1 MKTFRERS
9 IRVVLL
15 TTLFLFAACKGETPT
30 APPPGGGA
38 PPGGGTPPASGVTIN
53 LATSNANPLVDS
65 TVVVTATVAQ
75 NGAQVPNGTA
85 VEFVTTNGTLDGGGT
100 SIIKTTTNGVATVI
114 LSSGTA
120 GTSRVTATVSN
131 VSQSAT
137 VTFQP
142 RPTTEPQPNTSPTI
156 SSITPAVGK
165 PAGGETIRI
174 TGTNFRGP
182 IRVLFD
188 LGGAVPVEAFVI
200 GHTNNLI
207 EVVTPA
213 VNLGAGQQLEAR
225 IIVITE
231 AGTAREERV
240 DRAAAFTFRNE
251 RLTPVVAT
259 ASPNSGPISGGTL
272 VTLFGEGFQYPV
284 QVLFGSAEAR
294 VIDVKYSQII
304 VEAPTARD
312 TNPNGSGT
320 VTGPVNIVV
329 RNINSQ
335 TETTLAGGFRY
346 VAAMQ
351 ITSVSP
357 VSGPATG
364 GTIVV
369 IDGTGFVSP
378 VDVTIGGQRARILD
392 ASSGTRLVVQTEP
405 LPNPCAVDGRSP
417 AVIVTNV
424 ANGDFDIYGDAVNET
439 GFTYFAVKP
448 FFTSVVATGGGALV
462 PGSSITATIRD
473 PGVGPLGQADIRFEV
488 AGRTLI
494 PSPSL
499 VTTGSGSQQFT
510 MALPTTGFV
519 FPTEICVTGQGT
531 GTRLG
536 PVEVQLL
543 FRNLSTNCTDTATIT
558 VNPPGANACVVP
570 PPQAVMSP
578 TTCLAFGSTAVGATA
593 ASQAITFNNAA
604 PAGAQTLTVQVG
616 SVSSADFTVT
626 PLSQTVPGGSSAS
639 FSVSFAPSAEGARS
653 GNVTFITND
662 PSRPQITACMT
673 GTATAAP

>member
-65 TVVVTATVAQ
+65 TVVVTATVTQ

-120 GTSRVTATVSN
+120 GSSRVTATVNN
-131 VSQSAT
+131 VSQAAT

-156 SSITPAVGK
+156 TSITPAVGK

-188 LGGAVPVEAFVI
+188 LGGAMPVEAFVI
-200 GHTNNLI
+200 GHTGSLI

-231 AGTAREERV
+231 AGTASEERV

-251 RLTPVVAT
+251 RLTPIIST
-259 ASPNSGPISGGTL
+259 ASPNSGPIAGGTI

-294 VIDVKYSQII
+294 IIDVKYAQII

-320 VTGPVNIVV
+320 VTGPINVIV

-335 TETTLAGGFRY
+335 TEATLTGGFRY

-351 ITSVSP
+351 ITSVAP

-364 GTIVV
+364 GTVVV

-378 VDVTIGGQRARILD
+378 VDVTVAGQRARVLD

-405 LPNPCAVDGRSP
+405 LPISCSGASG

-424 ANGDFDIYGDAVNET
+424 ANGDSDTYGDAANEVN
-439 GFTYFAVKP
+439 FVYHAVSP
-448 FFTSVVATGGGALV
+448 FFTALVATGGGTPV
-462 PGSSITATIRD
+462 PGSSLTATIRD
-473 PGVGPLGQADIRFEV
+473 PGVGPLGQADIRFEI

-499 VTTGSGSQQFT
+499 ITTGSGSQQFT
-510 MALPTTGFV
+510 MALPTTGFE
-519 FPTEICVTGQGT
+519 FPTESCVTGLGT

-536 PVEVQLL
+536 PVEAQLL
-543 FRNLSTNCTDTATIT
+543 FRNLSTGCTDTATIT
-558 VNPPGANACVVP
+558 VNPPGANSCVVP
-570 PPQAVMSP
+570 PPQATVSP
-578 TTCLAFGSTAVGATA
+578 AGCVIAGSSEVASPA
-593 ASQAITFNNAA
+593 APQTITFTNGA
-604 PAGAQTLTVQVG
+604 PAGGQTLTVQVISNTNPG
-616 SVSSADFTVT
+616 EFNVAPANQSIPA
-626 PLSQTVPGGSSAS
+626 GGSQG
-639 FSVSFAPSAEGARS
+639 FSVTFTPSATGARS
-653 GNVTFITND
+653 GSVTFATND
-662 PSRPQITACMT
+662 PARPQITVCMT
-673 GTATAAP
+673 GTGTAPAP